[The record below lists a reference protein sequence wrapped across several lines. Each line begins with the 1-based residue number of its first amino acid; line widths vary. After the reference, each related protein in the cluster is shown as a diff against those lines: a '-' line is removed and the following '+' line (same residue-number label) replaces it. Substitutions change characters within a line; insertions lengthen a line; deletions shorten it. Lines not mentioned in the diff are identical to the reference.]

1 LNELILDSVITKI
14 EFQKKNKRR
23 VNIYMDEEYAFACDA
38 ELVYIHNITKG
49 RAMDKESLENIANE
63 DNYIKG
69 KTAALHFL
77 ERSYKSTKQV
87 IDKLVMKEFDEKTI
101 DRVIVFL
108 NEYDFINDKKFVE
121 MFIKEKINS
130 AGKNKIKFALL
141 KKSLP
146 KELIIQGLSTITSGQ
161 QLEVALKLGKK
172 KLVTL
177 SKSEKDYT
185 KLYKKLSDYLQRS
198 GYDYDIIKQ
207 VLNEITGNDNDEEMS
222 QVGPIVDTSEEDYQR
237 MYKLASRRYNIL
249 IKSETQKVKLYKK
262 LGDYLLRRGFKW
274 EQIKKALR
282 DLVNGEEDSYEQD
295 ITNESRW

>member
-1 LNELILDSVITKI
+1 
-14 EFQKKNKRR
+14 
-23 VNIYMDEEYAFACDA
+23 MDDEYAFACDA

-101 DRVIVFL
+101 DRVVNFL
-108 NEYDFINDKKFVE
+108 NEYDFIDDKRFVE
-121 MFIKEKINS
+121 LFIKEKINS

-141 KKSLP
+141 KKLLP
-146 KELIIQGLSTITSGQ
+146 KELIIQGLSTITNEQ
-161 QLEVALKLGKK
+161 QLEVALKLGQKK
-172 KLVTL
+172 NDTL
-177 SKSEKDYT
+177 GKSEKDV
-185 KLYKKLSDYLQRS
+185 KKIHKKLSDYLSRS

-207 VLNEITGNDNDEEMS
+207 VLNEITENNIDEES
-222 QVGPIVDTSEEDYQR
+222 LEVGPIVDTSEEDYQN
-237 MYKLASRRYNIL
+237 MYEVASKRYNIL
-249 IKSETQKVKLYKK
+249 IKSETQNIKLYKK

-274 EQIKKALR
+274 DNIKKVLR
-282 DLVNGEEDSYEQD
+282 ELINSVE
-295 ITNESRW
+295 NEYD